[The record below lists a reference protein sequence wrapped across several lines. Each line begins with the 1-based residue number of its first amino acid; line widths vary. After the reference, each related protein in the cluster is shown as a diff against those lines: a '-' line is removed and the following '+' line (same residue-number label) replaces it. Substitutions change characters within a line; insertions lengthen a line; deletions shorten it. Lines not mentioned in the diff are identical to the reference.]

1 MTIGF
6 IHSIETFG
14 TVDDGGI
21 RFVIFMQGCPMR
33 CMFCHNPDTWL
44 NAGKPV
50 TVDDM
55 MHEIETYKVFFE
67 ASGGGVTVSGGEP
80 LLQHR
85 FVVELFNRCRD
96 HGIHRTV
103 DTSGFCKHGSFELV
117 LESTSRMLFSVKVV
131 DRTKHEELTGVDNDA
146 IIENL
151 KTAAKSD
158 VELVV
163 RYVLIPG
170 VNDRDSDIND
180 LASLLKSLDRNVEID
195 ILPYHKLGIAKWEEL
210 GMQYGLKS
218 VVEPTQGDMGRMRK
232 QLGNLGVKLI
242 RFSQTE

>member
-1 MTIGF
+1 MTTGF
-6 IHSIETFG
+6 IHSVETFG

-44 NAGKPV
+44 NTGKPV

-55 MHEIETYKVFFE
+55 IREIETYKVFFE

-117 LESTSRMLFSVKVV
+117 LESTSRMLFSIKVV
-131 DRTKHEELTGVDNDA
+131 DKRKHEELTSVGNET

-151 KTAAKSD
+151 KIAAKSD

-163 RYVLIPG
+163 RYVLIPC
-170 VNDRDSDIND
+170 VNDTDNDIND
-180 LASLLKSLDRNVEID
+180 LASLIRGLEKEPEVD
-195 ILPYHKLGIAKWEEL
+195 ILPYQKLGVVKWEDL
-210 GMQYGLKS
+210 GMKYAL
-218 VVEPTQGDMGRMRK
+218 VDVPEPTQDDVNRVRDK
-232 QLGNLGVKLI
+232 LSSLGVRLI
-242 RFSQTE
+242 RVV